1 MANLSDLTRS
11 PVEEMQR
18 TALGKI
24 NNSDLPERLI
34 PEVDAANEAG
44 RLLRDLP
51 RLWAGAAL
59 QERHQLLSTI
69 LDGVYIDVKDR
80 KSIMSAKAKPA
91 FEAVVGLAGLAVPF
105 RIRDTCPDPPIA
117 SGSMTSNPMTSLG
130 TR

>member
-69 LDGVYIDVKDR
+69 LDAVYIDMKNK
-80 KSIMSAKAKPA
+80 KSIVWVKAKPA
-91 FEAVVGLAGLAVPF
+91 FQAV
-105 RIRDTCPDPPIA
+105 
-117 SGSMTSNPMTSLG
+117 LG
-130 TR
+130 